1 VTAPCDDGR
10 MGLGDGPGEWDDY
23 EWFTTRGRASASV
36 VEDDGALAA
45 QVVAERLWV
54 EHDAPRILL
63 VDLDNLRAGP
73 ARWAARMG
81 AVVALAR
88 QADHVVLAGQEG
100 QVRRAR
106 PHLAE
111 FVGDAVTVPKGSD
124 LADVALLEAVDTLDL
139 PDAQALV
146 VSNDGIFAELA
157 QCGPLVVLSPGRD
170 ALSDSL
176 AAASVRVID
185 LAALEHDLP
194 APTRA

>member
-1 VTAPCDDGR
+1 

-23 EWFTTRGRASASV
+23 EWFPTRGRVPATIV
-36 VEDDGALAA
+36 RDDGALAE
-45 QVVAERLWV
+45 QVLAEGLWV

-157 QCGPLVVLSPGRD
+157 ACGPLVVLSPGGK
-170 ALSDSL
+170 ALSAAL
-176 AAASVRVID
+176 AAAATRVLDLQELEQAASVPSED
-185 LAALEHDLP
+185 
-194 APTRA
+194 

>member
-1 VTAPCDDGR
+1 

-23 EWFTTRGRASASV
+23 EWFPTRGSRGTATATV
-36 VEDDGALAA
+36 VSDDGALAQ
-45 QVVAERLWV
+45 QVLAEGLWV

-73 ARWAARMG
+73 QRWAARMG

-111 FVGDAVTVPKGSD
+111 FVADAVTVPQGSD

-157 QCGPLVVLSPGRD
+157 ACGPLVVLSPGRK
-170 ALSDSL
+170 ALSAALDAAATRVL
-176 AAASVRVID
+176 DLQELEHAASVPPED
-185 LAALEHDLP
+185 
-194 APTRA
+194 